1 MMPKDVLG
9 CSTILA
15 ASPAVAGRLS
25 CFLFDTAGP
34 DRAKLNVILSVEI
47 DIAAFLGIDRCG
59 VHVAAFGDQFVVSV
73 KPDPGYSELVA
84 YIFEF
89 CTVRLDD
96 PPTWMSTVECGTQ
109 LDQSVR
115 RFRWILPEEMERDQR
130 SALVDGDVIR
140 GVHYFFSTTLPRVPA
155 SVPTGFLR
163 PEP

>member
-1 MMPKDVLG
+1 MFNYFSGKPRSGWQAFLLPFRHRG
-9 CSTILA
+9 TGEREAERHS
-15 ASPAVAGRLS
+15 AS
-25 CFLFDTAGP
+25 
-34 DRAKLNVILSVEI
+34 EI
-47 DIAAFLGIDRCG
+47 DIAAFLGIDRRG
-59 VHVAAFGDQFVVSV
+59 VHVAALGDQFVVSV

-96 PPTWMSTVECGTQ
+96 PPTWMSTVECGMQ

-115 RFRWILPEEMERDQR
+115 RFRWIHPEEMERDQR

-140 GVHYFFSTTLPRVPA
+140 GVHYFFSTTLPTVPA